1 MNVSHLSLLYRPN
14 YLINST
20 LDTGILIYNNSSNT
34 SLKLATFDSN
44 TSNVLSL
51 EASNTNFNIFMNNE
65 LYTNISYDGINVFKN
80 NFTLNDYKIH
90 NSIGDVSHIA
100 SSQKFIC
107 DALNILEI
115 DKNSIHLNKPIY
127 IDSNHLPA
135 FIPKLNSSNKIDTN
149 ILPEVNKSK
158 FAFKTGRN
166 VGFGTSK
173 PKTKCHVANGDF
185 LIEGGRFG
193 INYNLGFDEAPA
205 YPIHI
210 RRNDNISNE
219 IMICVEGETNNKGLI
234 VYGGRGCIGIG
245 TTEVINESISLFTQ
259 KDIHCRNLYFH
270 GDGIYSLNN
279 SISLNSDLSFTGFDI
294 LFDGLSLRKTVY
306 DIYGNSNI
314 SFGRDIPPVD
324 FKYDVLNDK
333 KSIASFG
340 SSNMINEG
348 YISIYKENDFNKNVN
363 IGINHKDEFFV
374 KNNNDNSLT
383 LTTSGDIRIN
393 KNNLE
398 YNVITDEKYPF
409 IDDVE
414 NTSIFIS
421 KNNNRISQ
429 IVCDYFISIVLYN
442 NSDLYLLGS
451 YGADAKI
458 LTLKHDDMNNVKH
471 IDLKYQYIYCIDE
484 DNNCYFVKY
493 QNIDYEYSMNLLSK
507 NVKLV
512 IRLPTTFAYVTL
524 SNELF
529 VNNIKIVLPINDNII
544 KITESSGLLYILF
557 DSELYEYNTN
567 TNQFNQIISNDN
579 ILDISGKLI
588 LFKDNT
594 FTNVSDPSNP
604 IHNNA
609 LQLSND
615 TILNSA
621 IYIDTQNNVFIQGK
635 INGSAEFQKVA
646 IHNTLL
652 YPKFNLCAISDKHYI
667 VSDGIDLFTAGI
679 NTGNRK
685 YDGLGRI
692 NNRFDILTKC
702 EIITK
707 HLVSVKFND
716 AVCIGDN
723 FKYIKKENI
732 VKDSLS
738 VERCVGIGTVANS
751 EYALNIDGN
760 INIING
766 NIFQNGTLVGTDIVI
781 ENEANN
787 GQNISLENYPTYE
800 YVDNY
805 FYSNSLIDEN
815 IVNDINDINN
825 KLIEHEQEFSTF
837 EYLHDNF
844 VSNLNFDNVI
854 MDIFNEH
861 SNINNMID
869 AKLVWDYNQSCNVIY
884 KMNTSVAI
892 NSTNVENGSYTSSK
906 IPALFVGNGSEEFSN
921 IKGLVC
927 QDDIE
932 AFSDIKLKD
941 NIKYIENPL
950 ENVLKLNGVTF
961 TRNDIVD
968 SKEYLGLIA
977 QDVEKVIPQVVSEFR
992 GTKTIAYANLVALL
1006 IESIKELNAKVEK
1019 LSSINSIP
1027 PYNIP

>member
-1 MNVSHLSLLYRPN
+1 MNVNHLSLQYRPT
-14 YLINST
+14 YLINSV

-34 SLKLATFDSN
+34 SLKLATFDSD
-44 TSNVLSL
+44 TSNVLNL
-51 EASNTNFNIFMNNE
+51 EASNRNFNIFMNDE

-80 NFTLNDYKIH
+80 NLTLNDYKIH
-90 NSIGDVSHIA
+90 NSLGNVSHIA

-107 DALNILEI
+107 DTKNIVEI
-115 DKNSIHLNKPIY
+115 DQNLIHLNKPIN

-135 FIPKLNSSNKIDTN
+135 FIVKLNSSNKIDTN
-149 ILPEVNKSK
+149 LLPEVNKSK

-193 INYNLGFDEAPA
+193 LNYNLGFDEAPD

-219 IMICVEGETNNKGLI
+219 IMLCVEGEKNNKCFI
-234 VYGGRGCIGIG
+234 VYGGSGCVGIG

-270 GDGIYSLNN
+270 GDGIYSSNN
-279 SISLNSDLSFTGFDI
+279 SISWNSDLSLTGFDI

-348 YISIYKENDFNKNVN
+348 YISIYKENNFNKNVK

-374 KNNNDNSLT
+374 NNNNDNSLT
-383 LTTSGDIRIN
+383 LTTAGDIRIN

-409 IDDVE
+409 IDDAE

-429 IVCDYFISIVLYN
+429 IVCDYYISIVLYN

-458 LTLKHDDMNNVKH
+458 LTLKHDYINNVKH
-471 IDLKYQYIYCIDE
+471 IDLKYEYIYCIDE
-484 DNNCYFVKY
+484 DNNCYFVQY
-493 QNIDYEYSMNLLSK
+493 QNIAYEYSMNLLSN

-529 VNNIKIVLPINDNII
+529 VDNIKIVLPINDNII
-544 KITESSGLLYILF
+544 KITGSSSLLYILF

-579 ILDISGKLI
+579 ILDISGNLI

-604 IHNNA
+604 IHTNA
-609 LQLSND
+609 LYLNND

-621 IYIDTQNNVFIQGK
+621 IYIDTENNVFIQGK
-635 INGSAEFQKVA
+635 INVSEEFKQVA
-646 IHNTLL
+646 IHNNIL
-652 YPKFNLCAISDKHYI
+652 YPKFNICAISDKHYI
-667 VSDGIDLFTAGI
+667 VSDGIDLFTATIDSG
-679 NTGNRK
+679 TRK
-685 YDGLGRI
+685 YDGIGRTDI
-692 NNRFDILTKC
+692 NFNVLTKC

-707 HLVSVKFND
+707 NTVSVKFND

-732 VKDSLS
+732 LKDSLS
-738 VERCVGIGTVANS
+738 VEKCVGIGIIANN
-751 EYALNIDGN
+751 EYALNVVGS

-766 NIFQNGTLVGTDIVI
+766 NIYQNGVLVGNDIVI
-781 ENEANN
+781 ENELID
-787 GQNISLENYPTYE
+787 QEISLQNYPTYE
-800 YVDNY
+800 YLENN
-805 FYSNSLIDEN
+805 FYSNSWIDAN
-815 IVNDINDINN
+815 IVDEIITINN
-825 KLIEHEQEFSTF
+825 TLSANEQQISNV
-837 EYLHDNF
+837 EYVHDNF
-844 VSNLNFDNVI
+844 VSNLDHTV

-861 SNINNMID
+861 SNINDMID
-869 AKLVWDYNQSCNVIY
+869 AKLIWDYNESCNVIY

-892 NSTNVENGSYTSSK
+892 NSCNVVNSSFTSSK

-941 NIKYIENPL
+941 NIKNIQNPL
-950 ENVLKLNGVTF
+950 EKVLKLTGVTF
-961 TRNDIVD
+961 TRNDIAD

-977 QDVEKVIPQVVSEFR
+977 QDVEKVIPQVVSQFR

-1006 IESIKELNAKVEK
+1006 IESIKELNDKVEK